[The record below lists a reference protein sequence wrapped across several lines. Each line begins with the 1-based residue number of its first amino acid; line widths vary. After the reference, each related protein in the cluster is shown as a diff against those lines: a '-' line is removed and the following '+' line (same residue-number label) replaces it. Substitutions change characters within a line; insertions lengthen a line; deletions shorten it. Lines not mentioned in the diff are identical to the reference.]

1 MDIHDNGIILPP
13 TGLVNPSNSHFSD
26 PNPQFSSRV
35 GTVSGCNG
43 SINSPYA
50 LRREGIFSY
59 RFKGGKNKKSK
70 RKHMGKKTPTRKH
83 KTSIKRKSM
92 KHKSMKRKIIKRKSM
107 KHKSMKHKSMKHKSI
122 NSKKHRK
129 NKSRK
134 MRGGNGY
141 GMSVKESKNMLLGPS
156 AGYANIKSYKNE
168 GVENPASL
176 GASKQNGGGMFK
188 GYVAYTP
195 SFAVDVKPPL
205 APYKS
210 ALASPPPIKR
220 TNNCLNTWKH
230 LGSEKKPYNKVW
242 N

>member
-1 MDIHDNGIILPP
+1 
-13 TGLVNPSNSHFSD
+13 
-26 PNPQFSSRV
+26 
-35 GTVSGCNG
+35 
-43 SINSPYA
+43 
-50 LRREGIFSY
+50 
-59 RFKGGKNKKSK
+59 
-70 RKHMGKKTPTRKH
+70 MGKKISTRKH
-83 KTSIKRKSM
+83 KTSIKSM
-92 KHKSMKRKIIKRKSM
+92 KNKSIKRKSM
-107 KHKSMKHKSMKHKSI
+107 KHKSMKHKSMKRKSMKRKG
-122 NSKKHRK
+122 NNLKKHRK
-129 NKSRK
+129 NKSKK

-141 GMSVKESKNMLLGPS
+141 GMNVKESKNMLLGPS
-156 AGYANIKSYKNE
+156 SGYANIKSYKNE

-195 SFAVDVKPPL
+195 SFTVNVKPPL